1 MRTVVVWLALVLVPV
16 LSLAAEARKTVV
28 RFDGDEID
36 GRVQH
41 PEGELVAGRRAANDG
56 PLSRPPRA
64 FDAAAQRAFEQAADA
79 LAPGRR
85 SGP

>member
-1 MRTVVVWLALVLVPV
+1 MRIAVVWLALLPA
-16 LSLAAEARKTVV
+16 LAVAAAPRRTVV

-41 PEGELVAGRRAANDG
+41 PEGELVAGRRARDDG
-56 PLSRPPRA
+56 PLSRPPRS
-64 FDAAAQRAFEQAADA
+64 FGAAARRNLEEAADA
-79 LAPGRR
+79 LAPSRR

>member
-1 MRTVVVWLALVLVPV
+1 VRSFAAWLMLALV
-16 LSLAAEARKTVV
+16 SGTARAAEPRRTVV

-41 PEGELVAGRRAANDG
+41 PEGELVAGRRAADG
-56 PLSRPPRA
+56 GRLSRPPPH
-64 FDAAAQRAFEQAADA
+64 FDAAARRALEEAADA

-85 SGP
+85 RR